1 MRVCLGKLY
10 IIIIISNVE
19 YINKNIIAWIKI
31 KGGSKMNTLL
41 EVKNLSKCYGEKR
54 VVDKLNLKITE
65 GEILGLIGPNGAGKS
80 TTIKMIIDV
89 EDKGEGEILF
99 QNRLTKENLRQFKR
113 SIGVVPQEIAVYE
126 DISAYDNV
134 RFFCSL
140 YGHKGVDLKQRTRE
154 ALEFVGLWEHRS
166 ELPSKFSGGM
176 KRRLNI
182 ACSIAHTP
190 KLLIMDEPTVGI
202 DPQSRNH
209 IMEAIRILKNRG
221 TTVIYVSHYMEEIEA
236 ICNRIVILDHGTLL
250 EDMEKEALKRKYSS
264 KDCKTLEDI
273 FLQLTGTELRDGEE

>member
-1 MRVCLGKLY
+1 
-10 IIIIISNVE
+10 
-19 YINKNIIAWIKI
+19 
-31 KGGSKMNTLL
+31 MNALL
-41 EVKNLSKCYGEKR
+41 EVKNLSKSYGEKK
-54 VVDKLNLKITE
+54 VVDRLSLKVAE
-65 GEILGLIGPNGAGKS
+65 GDILGFIGPNGAGKS

-89 EDKGEGEILF
+89 EEKGEGDILF
-99 QNRLTKENLRQFKR
+99 KSKRTKEHLKAFKR
-113 SIGVVPQEIAVYE
+113 FIGVVPQDIAVYE

-140 YGHKGVDLKQRTRE
+140 YGHKGTDLKQRTRE

-209 IMEAIRILKNRG
+209 IMESIKSLNRRG
-221 TTVIYVSHYMEEIEA
+221 TSVIYVSHYMEEIEA
-236 ICNRIVILDHGTLL
+236 ICNRVVVMDHGTLL
-250 EDMEKEALKRKYSS
+250 EDMEKEAFKEKYEAQGCHS
-264 KDCKTLEDI
+264 LEEI
-273 FLQLTGTELRDGEE
+273 FLQLTGKELRDE